1 MQTNSEKLQKYFL
14 ITTLLIVI
22 IGITMVFSASYIS
35 SKENFGSS
43 TYFVFKQLT
52 FLVIGLGA
60 AFFLRASK
68 MSFWYKYI
76 FYLNGLASF
85 FLLLTLTPLGKTIKG
100 SRRWIDFG
108 AFSFQPGEVA
118 KYTIGLC
125 AIYFFNNYRKYIL
138 KDRFILSLHF
148 IVPLLFLVLQPDFGT
163 FSISALLIAFACF
176 ISDFPRKYFFGF
188 LTLGV
193 AGSAAILISA
203 PYRVKRLLT
212 FMDPWADPQ
221 GSGFQIIQSYL
232 AFAKGHIFGQGVGN
246 STEKLFYLPEAHNDF
261 IFSVIGEELGF
272 MGVCFIILL
281 FISFT
286 YFGLR
291 LALQS
296 KSKINTQIICLLVF
310 SISIQAFLNM
320 GVVLGLLPTKGLNLP
335 LISYGGT
342 SLVVNLAVIGLILS
356 SLSDKSQIGVVAS
369 DEESTFQDHQPMGSG
384 I

>member
-1 MQTNSEKLQKYFL
+1 MQAVDKVQKYFL
-14 ITTLLIVI
+14 ITVLLIII

-52 FLVIGLGA
+52 FLGLGLLVA
-60 AFFLRASK
+60 LLLRVSK

-76 FYLNGLASF
+76 FYINGLATF

-100 SRRWIDFG
+100 SRRWIDFVF
-108 AFSFQPGEVA
+108 FSFQPGEIV

-125 AIYFFNNYRKYIL
+125 AIYFFNNYKRYIL
-138 KDRFILSLHF
+138 KDRLILSLHF
-148 IVPLLFLVLQPDFGT
+148 IVPLLFLILQPDFGT
-163 FSISALLIAFACF
+163 FSISAILIAFACF
-176 ISDFPRKYFFGF
+176 ISSFPRKYFFGF
-188 LTLGV
+188 LTLGIASSV
-193 AGSAAILISA
+193 GILVSA

-232 AFAKGHIFGQGVGN
+232 AFAKGHILGQGVGN

-272 MGVCFIILL
+272 IGVLFIIFL
-281 FISFT
+281 FLSFT

-291 LALQS
+291 LALQARS
-296 KSKINTQIICLLVF
+296 KVNTQIISLFIF

-342 SLVVNLAVIGLILS
+342 SLIVNLAVIGMILS
-356 SLSDKSQIGVVAS
+356 SISDKSQIGYET
-369 DEESTFQDHQPMGSG
+369 DIPEENSYEEQQPLGNQF
-384 I
+384 